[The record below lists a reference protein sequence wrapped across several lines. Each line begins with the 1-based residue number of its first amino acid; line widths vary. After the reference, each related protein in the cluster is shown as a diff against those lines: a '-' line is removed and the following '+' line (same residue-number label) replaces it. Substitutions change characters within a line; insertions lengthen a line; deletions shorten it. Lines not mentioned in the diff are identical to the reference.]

1 MSKHSLEWAADAT
14 GLRLA
19 IAVARFNAPITE
31 KLLAGALDAAK
42 GATVEVVKVP
52 GSFEL
57 PLISK
62 ALAESGRF
70 DAVVAIGAVIRG
82 DTAHFDFVAGEAAA
96 GLMRAA
102 LDTGVPVAFG
112 VITTE
117 NEQQAEDRAGGIH
130 GNKGFDA
137 AMTAIEMVHLLRRAR
152 AQAT

>member
-117 NEQQAEDRAGGIH
+117 NQQQAEDRAGGIH

>member
-57 PLISK
+57 PLMAK

-117 NEQQAEDRAGGIH
+117 NQQQAEDRAGGIH

>member
-31 KLLAGALDAAK
+31 KLLAGALEAAK
-42 GATVEVVKVP
+42 GAAVEVVKVP

-117 NEQQAEDRAGGIH
+117 NQQQAEDRAGGIH

>member
-1 MSKHSLEWAADAT
+1 MSKHSLEWTADGA

-31 KLLAGALDAAK
+31 RLLAGALEAAK
-42 GATVEVVKVP
+42 GAAVEVVKVP

-57 PLISK
+57 PLAAK

-82 DTAHFDFVAGEAAA
+82 DTPHFDFVAGETAA
-96 GLMRAA
+96 GLMQASLA
-102 LDTGVPVAFG
+102 TGVPIAFG

-117 NEQQAEDRAGGIH
+117 NQQQAEDRAGGAH

-137 AMTAIEMVHLLRRAR
+137 AMTAIEMAHLLREIRSRTA
-152 AQAT
+152 

>member
-1 MSKHSLEWAADAT
+1 MEWAADAT

-57 PLISK
+57 PLMAK

-117 NEQQAEDRAGGIH
+117 NQQQAEDRAGGIH

>member
-1 MSKHSLEWAADAT
+1 MEWAADAT

-31 KLLAGALDAAK
+31 KLLAGALEAAK
-42 GATVEVVKVP
+42 GAAVEVVKVP

-117 NEQQAEDRAGGIH
+117 NQQQAEDRAGGIH

>member
-31 KLLAGALDAAK
+31 KLLAGALEAAK
-42 GATVEVVKVP
+42 GADVEVVKVP

-57 PLISK
+57 PLVAK
-62 ALAESGRF
+62 ALAETGRF

-117 NEQQAEDRAGGIH
+117 NQQQAEDRAGGIH

-137 AMTAIEMVHLLRRAR
+137 AMTAIEMAHLLRRVR

>member
-1 MSKHSLEWAADAT
+1 MEWAADAT